1 MFNTIDYI
9 NPTPYWHYHRQKEI
23 NHSNVA
29 QNQFKHSITSR
40 SQIINS
46 QFAN

>member
-9 NPTPYWHYHRQKEI
+9 NPTPYWHYHRQKK
-23 NHSNVA
+23 SNVA

-40 SQIINS
+40 NQIINS

>member
-9 NPTPYWHYHRQKEI
+9 NPTPYWHYHRQKKI
-23 NHSNVA
+23 KCCTKSV
-29 QNQFKHSITSR
+29 QTFKHSITSR
-40 SQIINS
+40 NQIINS